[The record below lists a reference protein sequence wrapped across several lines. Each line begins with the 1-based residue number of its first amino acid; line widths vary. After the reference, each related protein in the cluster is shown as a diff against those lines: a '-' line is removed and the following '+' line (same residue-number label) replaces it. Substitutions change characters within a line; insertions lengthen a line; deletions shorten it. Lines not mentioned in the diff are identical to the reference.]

1 MRIPTGRAPVALRRT
16 REIKAAAG
24 NFCNIFQIYIVDPC
38 GKQFKA
44 QFAGLILYLYTLYR
58 SDRSERKKK
67 NKTQTQQ
74 KLDLVVTNSFFASN
88 VVVARE
94 SERDRER

>member
-1 MRIPTGRAPVALRRT
+1 MPRLHFEELERLKLQL
-16 REIKAAAG
+16 EIFA
-24 NFCNIFQIYIVDPC
+24 IYFKFTVDPC

-44 QFAGLILYLYTLYR
+44 QFAGLIHYLYTLYR

-88 VVVARE
+88 VVGARE

>member
-1 MRIPTGRAPVALRRT
+1 MPRLHFEELERLKLQL
-16 REIKAAAG
+16 EIFA
-24 NFCNIFQIYIVDPC
+24 IYFKFTVDPC

-58 SDRSERKKK
+58 SNRSERKKK
-67 NKTQTQQ
+67 TQTLQ

-88 VVVARE
+88 VVGARE

>member
-1 MRIPTGRAPVALRRT
+1 MPRLHFEELERLKLQL
-16 REIKAAAG
+16 EIFAIYFK
-24 NFCNIFQIYIVDPC
+24 YIVDPC

-44 QFAGLILYLYTLYR
+44 QFAGLIHYLYTLNR

-74 KLDLVVTNSFFASN
+74 KLVLVLANSFFASN
-88 VVVARE
+88 VVGVRE
-94 SERDRER
+94 TERER